1 MKDTQLEKYFNDVY
15 SLVATE
21 GWKTLVSDI
30 KADAVNI
37 NSVEL
42 TKDSD
47 DLLFRKG
54 QLNVMAHIIN
64 FETSIRTAH
73 DNALMCTSAWL
84 IRTLKN

>member
-1 MKDTQLEKYFNDVY
+1 MKDTQLEQYFNDVY

-21 GWKTLVSDI
+21 GWKT
-30 KADAVNI
+30 
-37 NSVEL
+37 SVEL

-54 QLNVMAHIIN
+54 QLSVTAHIIN

-73 DNALMCTSAWL
+73 DNALADEAEEETEE
-84 IRTLKN
+84 

>member
-1 MKDTQLEKYFNDVY
+1 MQDTQLGKYFNDVY
-15 SLVATE
+15 ELVVTE

-42 TKDSD
+42 TKDNN
-47 DLLFRKG
+47 DLQFRKG

-73 DNALMCTSAWL
+73 DNALADEAEEATAE
-84 IRTLKN
+84 

>member
-37 NSVEL
+37 NSVDF

-73 DNALMCTSAWL
+73 DNALADEAEEETEE
-84 IRTLKN
+84 